1 MAAILADY
9 LKNGRIIEALIPPQ
23 VLWNEERAAHLL
35 RRAAFGGTPAEI
47 AQAVN
52 DGCDA
57 AVAKLIGKREGWFS
71 VADRDARAP
80 DSFAALQRWWVAR
93 MLRTSRPLEER
104 MTFFWHDHFATSIV
118 AVRHPALMLQQ
129 NELFRRY
136 AAGNLRSLTVAVARD
151 PAMLL
156 WLDNY
161 LSRKEQPN
169 ENFGRELLELLLLGI
184 GNYDEG
190 DVLAAV
196 RAFTGWTL
204 TGDEASASFVFDGAM
219 HDSDAKS
226 FLAQR
231 GDWNGDDV
239 VRIACRQPAHAR
251 FMATKLFAFFAYDEP
266 EPEVVERLAK
276 VYLDHHT
283 EIRPLLEAILTSPE
297 MYSPRAIW
305 TAVKSPIDA
314 TLIACRQLLADVDPD
329 RVVESLDAQGLVL
342 FNPPDIAG
350 WKSGMR
356 WINTWSLLSRMRFAA
371 FVAARCDPDE
381 LTAGTEARTPAALID
396 VYLRRLGPL
405 PAAAELHRRLTDY
418 LASGGRLPEG
428 AELIAR
434 QRGLVRLILSSPEWQ
449 LN

>member
-1 MAAILADY
+1 MAALT
-9 LKNGRIIEALIPPQ
+9 PPQ

-35 RRAAFGGTPAEI
+35 RRAAFGATPPEI
-47 AQAVN
+47 AQAAR
-52 DGCDA
+52 DGCNA
-57 AVAKLIGKREGWFS
+57 TVAKLIGSREGWIS
-71 VADRDARAP
+71 AADSETRAP
-80 DSFAALQRWWVAR
+80 DSFPALQRWWVAR
-93 MLRTSRPLEER
+93 MLRTRKPLEER

-118 AVRHPALMLQQ
+118 AVRHPQLMFQQ

-136 AAGNLRSLTVAVARD
+136 TFGNLRSLTVAVARD

-190 DVLAAV
+190 DVRAAV

-204 TGDEASASFVFDGAM
+204 TNDEPGASFVFDRAM
-219 HDSDAKS
+219 HDDETKS
-226 FLAQR
+226 FLGQG
-231 GDWNGDDV
+231 GDWNGDDI

-251 FMATKLFAFFAYDEP
+251 FVVTKLFAYFAYDEP
-266 EPEVVERLAK
+266 EAEVVERLAK
-276 VYLDHHT
+276 VYLDHDT
-283 EIRPLLEAILTSPE
+283 EVRPLVEAILTSPE
-297 MYSPRAIW
+297 MYSPRAMW
-305 TAVKSPIDA
+305 TAVKSPLDA
-314 TLIACRQLLADVDPD
+314 ALIACRQLLADVDPD
-329 RVVESLDAQGLVL
+329 RVVEALDAQGLVL

-356 WINTWSLLSRMRFAA
+356 WINSWSLLSRMRFAS
-371 FVAARCDPDE
+371 FVAARCDPHE
-381 LTAGTEARTPAALID
+381 LTAGTDARTPAALVD
-396 VYLRRLGPL
+396 LYLRRLGPL
-405 PAAAELHRRLTDY
+405 PAGPATRRHLVDY
-418 LASGGRLPEG
+418 LAGGG
-428 AELIAR
+428 N

>member
-1 MAAILADY
+1 MT
-9 LKNGRIIEALIPPQ
+9 PPQ
-23 VLWNEERAAHLL
+23 VQWNEERAAHLL

-47 AQAVN
+47 ARTID

-57 AVAKLIGKREGWFS
+57 AVARLTGKREGWI
-71 VADRDARAP
+71 AAGDRDVHPP
-80 DSFAALQRWWVAR
+80 DSFPALQRWWVAR
-93 MLRTSRPLEER
+93 MLRTQRPLEER

-118 AVRHPALMLQQ
+118 AVRHPRLMLQQ

-136 AAGNLRSLTVAVARD
+136 AFGNLRNLTVAVARD

-169 ENFGRELLELLLLGI
+169 ENFGRELLELLLLGL

-190 DVLAAV
+190 DVRAAV

-204 TGDEASASFVFDGAM
+204 TNDEPGASFVFDRDM
-219 HDSDAKS
+219 HDAEPKS

-251 FMATKLFAFFAYDEP
+251 FIATKLFACFAYDEP

-276 VYLDHHT
+276 VYLDHDT
-283 EIRPLLEAILTSPE
+283 EIRPLVEAILTSPE
-297 MYSPRAIW
+297 MYSPRAMW
-305 TAVKSPIDA
+305 TAVKSPLDA
-314 TLIACRQLLADVDPD
+314 TLIACHQLLADIDPD
-329 RVVESLDAQGLVL
+329 RVAEALDEQGLVL

-356 WINTWSLLSRMRFAA
+356 WINTWSLLSRTRFAA
-371 FVAARCDPDE
+371 IVAAQCNPGQIA
-381 LTAGTEARTPAALID
+381 AGTEARPPAALVD

-405 PAAAELHRRLTDY
+405 PAGPATRHHLTSY
-418 LASGGRLPEG
+418 LAAGGGE
-428 AELIAR
+428 
-434 QRGLVRLILSSPEWQ
+434 RGLVRLILSSPEWQ